1 MARQKVK
8 KTSYYAMKTTYDCIP
23 CFIRQALD
31 AVRFATSDEKI
42 HEQVLRGVLDAA
54 SKMNMNQSPPIMGQY
69 IHNLIR
75 DLSGHHDPY
84 KKIKDRFNNFAL
96 TLYPELKQRIQSSS
110 DPMDTAVRMA
120 IAGNIIDFGVN
131 AELDRSVISDTIE
144 QALSAQVFGNIDVLC
159 ASIDSANNI
168 LYLGDNC
175 GEIVFD
181 RLLIEQLP
189 AYKVT
194 FVVRGGP
201 IINDATME
209 DARKTGMTELVTVMD
224 NGSNIPGTVL
234 EECSKE
240 FRECFA
246 HADLIIAKGQGNYE
260 TLSGSKKNIFF
271 LLKAKCPVISG
282 HMACEP
288 GSFIVKRSG

>member
-1 MARQKVK
+1 MN
-8 KTSYYAMKTTYDCIP
+8 
-23 CFIRQALD
+23 LD
-31 AVRFATSDEKI
+31 
-42 HEQVLRGVLDAA
+42 
-54 SKMNMNQSPPIMGQY
+54 QSPPVMGQY
-69 IHNLIR
+69 IHKLIR
-75 DLSGHHDPY
+75 ELSGHDDPY

-96 TLYPELKQRIQSSS
+96 KLYPDLKQRIQSSS
-110 DPMDTAVRMA
+110 NPMDTAIRMA

-131 AELDRSVISDTIE
+131 SQLDRSVISDTIE
-144 QALSAQVFGNIDVLC
+144 QALSAQVFGNIEVLC
-159 ASIDSANNI
+159 DSIDSAENI

-189 AYKVT
+189 VHKVT

-201 IINDATME
+201 IINDATMA
-209 DARKTGMTELVTVMD
+209 DARETGMTELVTVMD

-234 EECSKE
+234 EKCSKE

-260 TLSGSKKNIFF
+260 TLSSCKKNIFF

-282 HMACEP
+282 HMGCEP
-288 GSFIVKRSG
+288 GSFIVKRSS

>member
-1 MARQKVK
+1 
-8 KTSYYAMKTTYDCIP
+8 MKTTYDCIP

-31 AVRFATSDEKI
+31 AARLTTSDENI
-42 HEQVLRGVLDAA
+42 HEQVLRGVLAAA
-54 SKMNMNQSPPIMGQY
+54 SKMNLDQSPPVMGQY
-69 IHNLIR
+69 IHKLIR
-75 DLSGHHDPY
+75 ELSGIHDPY
-84 KKIKDRFNNFAL
+84 KEIKDRFNNFAL
-96 TLYPELKQRIQSSS
+96 ELYPDLKQRIRNSSN
-110 DPMDTAVRMA
+110 PMNIAIRVA

-131 AELDRSVISDTIE
+131 AKIDRSIIIDTIE
-144 QALSAQVFGNIDVLC
+144 QAMSVQLFGNIEILC
-159 ASIDSANNI
+159 ASIDSAKNI

-189 AYKVT
+189 LDKVT

-201 IINDATME
+201 IINDATMS
-209 DARKTGMTELVTVMD
+209 DARETGMTELVNVMD

-234 EECSKE
+234 EKCSKE

-260 TLSGSKKNIFF
+260 TLSSCEKNIFF
-271 LLKAKCPVISG
+271 LLKAKCQVISG
-282 HMACEP
+282 HMGCEQ
-288 GSFIVKRSG
+288 GSYIVKRSF

>member
-1 MARQKVK
+1 
-8 KTSYYAMKTTYDCIP
+8 MKITYDCIP
-23 CFIRQALD
+23 CFVRQALD
-31 AVRFATSDEKI
+31 AVRLATSDERI

-54 SKMNMNQSPPIMGQY
+54 SKMNLDQSPPVMGQY
-69 IHNLIR
+69 IHKLIR
-75 DLSGHHDPY
+75 ELSGHDDPY
-84 KKIKDRFNNFAL
+84 KKIKDRFNNFSL
-96 TLYPELKQRIQSSS
+96 TLYPDLKQRIQSSS
-110 DPMDTAVRMA
+110 NPMDTAVRMA
-120 IAGNIIDFGVN
+120 VAGNIIDFGVN
-131 AELDRSVISDTIE
+131 SELDRSVVSDTIE
-144 QALSAQVFGNIDVLC
+144 QALSAQVFGNIEVLC
-159 ASIDSANNI
+159 DSIDSAENI

-189 AYKVT
+189 AHKVT

-201 IINDATME
+201 IINDATIE

-234 EECSKE
+234 EKCSKE

-260 TLSGSKKNIFF
+260 TLSDNENNIFF

-282 HMACEP
+282 HMGCEP
-288 GSFIVKRSG
+288 GSFIVKRSC

>member
-1 MARQKVK
+1 
-8 KTSYYAMKTTYDCIP
+8 MKITYDCIP
-23 CFIRQALD
+23 CFVRQALD
-31 AVRFATSDEKI
+31 AVRLATSDERI

-54 SKMNMNQSPPIMGQY
+54 SKMNLDQSPPVMGQY
-69 IHNLIR
+69 IHKLIR
-75 DLSGHHDPY
+75 ELSGHDDPY
-84 KKIKDRFNNFAL
+84 KKIKDRFNNFSL
-96 TLYPELKQRIQSSS
+96 TLYPDLKQRIQSSS
-110 DPMDTAVRMA
+110 NPMDTAVRMA
-120 IAGNIIDFGVN
+120 VAGNIIDFGVN
-131 AELDRSVISDTIE
+131 SELDRSVVSDTIE
-144 QALSAQVFGNIDVLC
+144 QALSAQVFGNIEVLSD
-159 ASIDSANNI
+159 SIDSAENI

-189 AYKVT
+189 AHKVT

-201 IINDATME
+201 IINDATIE

-234 EECSKE
+234 EKCSKE

-260 TLSGSKKNIFF
+260 TLSDNENNIFF

-282 HMACEP
+282 HMGCEP
-288 GSFIVKRSG
+288 GSFIVKRSC

>member
-1 MARQKVK
+1 
-8 KTSYYAMKTTYDCIP
+8 
-23 CFIRQALD
+23 
-31 AVRFATSDEKI
+31 
-42 HEQVLRGVLDAA
+42 VLRGVLAAA
-54 SKMNMNQSPPIMGQY
+54 SKMNLDQSPPVMGQY
-69 IHNLIR
+69 IHELIR
-75 DLSGHHDPY
+75 ELSGHNDPY

-96 TLYPELKQRIQSSS
+96 ALYPDLKQRIQSSS

-131 AELDRSVISDTIE
+131 SELDRSVISDTIE
-144 QALSAQVFGNIDVLC
+144 QALSAQLFGNIDVLC
-159 ASIDSANNI
+159 ASIDSADHI

-234 EECSKE
+234 EKCSKE

-288 GSFIVKRSG
+288 GSFIVKRSS

>member
-1 MARQKVK
+1 M
-8 KTSYYAMKTTYDCIP
+8 KTSYDCIP
-23 CFIRQALD
+23 CFIRQALA
-31 AVRFATSDEKI
+31 AVRLATSDEKI
-42 HEQVLRGVLDAA
+42 HEQVLRGVLAAA
-54 SKMNMNQSPPIMGQY
+54 SKMKLDQSPPVMGQY
-69 IHNLIR
+69 IHKLIR
-75 DLSGHHDPY
+75 ELSGHDDPY

-96 TLYPELKQRIQSSS
+96 KLYPDLKQRIQSSS
-110 DPMDTAVRMA
+110 NPMDTAVRIA

-131 AELDRSVISDTIE
+131 LQLDRSVISDTIE
-144 QALSAQVFGNIDVLC
+144 QALSAQVFGNIEVLC
-159 ASIDSANNI
+159 DSIDSAENI

-189 AYKVT
+189 VHKVT

-201 IINDATME
+201 IINDATMA
-209 DARKTGMTELVTVMD
+209 DARETGMTELVTVMD
-224 NGSNIPGTVL
+224 NGSNVPGTVL
-234 EECSKE
+234 EKCSKE

-260 TLSGSKKNIFF
+260 TLSSCEKNIFF

-282 HMACEP
+282 HVGCEP
-288 GSFIVKRSG
+288 GSFIVKRSS

>member
-1 MARQKVK
+1 
-8 KTSYYAMKTTYDCIP
+8 MKTTYDCIP
-23 CFIRQALD
+23 CFIRQTLD
-31 AVRFATSDEKI
+31 AVRLATSDEKI

-54 SKMNMNQSPPIMGQY
+54 SKMNLNQSPPMMGQY
-69 IHNLIR
+69 IHKLIR
-75 DLSGHHDPY
+75 DLSGHRDPY

-159 ASIDSANNI
+159 ASIDSADHI

-189 AYKVT
+189 AHKVT

-282 HMACEP
+282 HMGCEP

>member
-1 MARQKVK
+1 
-8 KTSYYAMKTTYDCIP
+8 MKTTYDCIP

-31 AVRFATSDEKI
+31 AVRLATSDEKI
-42 HEQVLRGVLDAA
+42 HEQVLRGVLAAA
-54 SKMNMNQSPPIMGQY
+54 SKMDLDQSPPVMGQY
-69 IHNLIR
+69 IHKTIR
-75 DLSGHHDPY
+75 ELSGHDDPY
-84 KKIKDRFNNFAL
+84 KKIKDRFNNFSL
-96 TLYPELKQRIQSSS
+96 KLYPDLKQRIQSSS
-110 DPMDTAVRMA
+110 NPMDTAVRIA

-131 AELDRSVISDTIE
+131 AKIDRSMVFDTIE
-144 QALSAQVFGNIDVLC
+144 QALSAQVFGNIEVLC
-159 ASIDSANNI
+159 DSIDSAENI

-189 AYKVT
+189 VDNVT

-201 IINDATME
+201 IINDATIA
-209 DARKTGMTELVTVMD
+209 DARATGMTELVNVID
-224 NGSNIPGTVL
+224 NGSDIPGTVL
-234 EECSKE
+234 EKCSKE

-246 HADLIIAKGQGNYE
+246 HSDLIIAKGQGNYE

-282 HMACEP
+282 HMGCEL
-288 GSFIVKRSG
+288 GSFIVKRSS

>member
-1 MARQKVK
+1 
-8 KTSYYAMKTTYDCIP
+8 MKTNYDCIP

-31 AVRFATSDEKI
+31 AVRLATSDEKI
-42 HEQVLRGVLDAA
+42 HEQVLRGVLAAA
-54 SKMNMNQSPPIMGQY
+54 SKMKLDQSPPVMGQY
-69 IHNLIR
+69 IHKLIR
-75 DLSGHHDPY
+75 ELSGHDDPY

-96 TLYPELKQRIQSSS
+96 KLYPELKQRIQSSS
-110 DPMDTAVRMA
+110 NPMDTAVRIA

-131 AELDRSVISDTIE
+131 SQLDRSVISDTIE
-144 QALSAQVFGNIDVLC
+144 QALSAQVFGNIEVLC
-159 ASIDSANNI
+159 DSIDSAENI

-189 AYKVT
+189 VHKVT

-201 IINDATME
+201 VINDATMA
-209 DARKTGMTELVTVMD
+209 DARETGMTELVTVMD
-224 NGSNIPGTVL
+224 NGSNFPGTVL
-234 EECSKE
+234 EKCSKE

-260 TLSGSKKNIFF
+260 TLSGCEKNIFF

-282 HMACEP
+282 HVGCEP
-288 GSFIVKRSG
+288 GSFIVKRSS

>member
-1 MARQKVK
+1 
-8 KTSYYAMKTTYDCIP
+8 MKTTYDCIP

-31 AVRFATSDEKI
+31 AARLTTSDENI
-42 HEQVLRGVLDAA
+42 HEQVLRGVLAA
-54 SKMNMNQSPPIMGQY
+54 TSKMNLDQSPPVMGQY
-69 IHNLIR
+69 IHKLIR
-75 DLSGHHDPY
+75 ELSGIHDPY
-84 KKIKDRFNNFAL
+84 KEIKERFNNFAL
-96 TLYPELKQRIQSSS
+96 ELYPDLKQRIRNSSN
-110 DPMDTAVRMA
+110 PMNIAIRMA

-131 AELDRSVISDTIE
+131 AKIDRSIIIGTIE
-144 QALSAQVFGNIDVLC
+144 QAMSVQLFGNIEILC
-159 ASIDSANNI
+159 ASIDSAKNI

-181 RLLIEQLP
+181 RLLIEELP
-189 AYKVT
+189 MDKVT

-201 IINDATME
+201 IINDATMA
-209 DARKTGMTELVTVMD
+209 DARETGMTEIVNVMD

-234 EECSKE
+234 EKCSKK

-260 TLSGSKKNIFF
+260 TLSSCEKNIFF

-282 HMACEP
+282 HMGCEQ
-288 GSFIVKRSG
+288 GSYIVKRSF

>member
-1 MARQKVK
+1 M
-8 KTSYYAMKTTYDCIP
+8 KTSYDCIP

-31 AVRFATSDEKI
+31 AARLTTSDENI
-42 HEQVLRGVLDAA
+42 HEQVLRGVLAAA
-54 SKMNMNQSPPIMGQY
+54 SKMNLDQSPPVMGHY
-69 IHNLIR
+69 IHKLIR
-75 DLSGHHDPY
+75 ELSGIDDPY
-84 KKIKDRFNNFAL
+84 KKIKDRFNSFAL
-96 TLYPELKQRIQSSS
+96 ELYPDLKQQIQTSSN
-110 DPMDTAVRMA
+110 PMDAAVRIA

-131 AELDRSVISDTIE
+131 AEIDRSIIFDTIE
-144 QALSAQVFGNIDVLC
+144 QAISVQLFGDIRLLFD
-159 ASIDSANNI
+159 SIDSAKNI

-189 AYKVT
+189 VDKVT

-201 IINDATME
+201 IINDATMA
-209 DARKTGMTELVTVMD
+209 DAKETGMTELVNVID

-234 EECSKE
+234 EKCSKE

-260 TLSGSKKNIFF
+260 TLSGCEKNIFF
-271 LLKAKCPVISG
+271 LLQAKCPVISG
-282 HMACEP
+282 HMGYEQ
-288 GSFIVKRSG
+288 GSFIVKRSC

>member
-1 MARQKVK
+1 
-8 KTSYYAMKTTYDCIP
+8 MKTTYDCMP

-31 AVRFATSDEKI
+31 AARLTTSDENI
-42 HEQVLRGVLDAA
+42 HEKVLRGVLAAA
-54 SKMNMNQSPPIMGQY
+54 SKMNLDQSPPVMGQY
-69 IHNLIR
+69 IHKLIR
-75 DLSGHHDPY
+75 ELSGIDDPY
-84 KKIKDRFNNFAL
+84 KKIKDRFNSFAL
-96 TLYPELKQRIQSSS
+96 ELYPELKQRIQSSS
-110 DPMDTAVRMA
+110 NPMDTAIRMA

-131 AELDRSVISDTIE
+131 AEIDRSIIFDTIE
-144 QALSAQVFGNIDVLC
+144 QAMSVQLFGNIDILC
-159 ASIDSANNI
+159 DSIDSAKNI

-189 AYKVT
+189 VDKVT

-201 IINDATME
+201 IINDVTMA
-209 DARKTGMTELVTVMD
+209 DAKETGMTELVNVID

-234 EECSKE
+234 EKCSKE
-240 FRECFA
+240 FRKCFA

-260 TLSGSKKNIFF
+260 TLSSCEKNIFF

-282 HMACEP
+282 HMGCEQ
-288 GSFIVKRSG
+288 GSFIVKRSF

>member
-1 MARQKVK
+1 
-8 KTSYYAMKTTYDCIP
+8 MKITYDCIP
-23 CFIRQALD
+23 CFVRQALD
-31 AVRFATSDEKI
+31 AVRLATSDERI

-54 SKMNMNQSPPIMGQY
+54 SKMNLDQSPPVMGQY
-69 IHNLIR
+69 IHKLIR
-75 DLSGHHDPY
+75 ELSGHDDPY
-84 KKIKDRFNNFAL
+84 KKIKDRFNNFSL
-96 TLYPELKQRIQSSS
+96 TLYPDLKQRIQSSS
-110 DPMDTAVRMA
+110 NPMDTAVRMA
-120 IAGNIIDFGVN
+120 VAGNIIDFGVN
-131 AELDRSVISDTIE
+131 SELDRSVVSDTIE
-144 QALSAQVFGNIDVLC
+144 QALSAQVFGNIEVLSD
-159 ASIDSANNI
+159 SIDSAENI

-189 AYKVT
+189 AHKVT

-201 IINDATME
+201 IINDATIE

-234 EECSKE
+234 EKCSKE

-260 TLSGSKKNIFF
+260 TLSDNENNIFF

-282 HMACEP
+282 HMGCEP
-288 GSFIVKRSG
+288 GSFIVKRSY

>member
-1 MARQKVK
+1 
-8 KTSYYAMKTTYDCIP
+8 MKTTYDCIP

-31 AVRFATSDEKI
+31 AVRLATSDEKI
-42 HEQVLRGVLDAA
+42 HEQVLRGVLGAA
-54 SKMNMNQSPPIMGQY
+54 SKMNLDQSPPVMGQY
-69 IHNLIR
+69 IHKLIR
-75 DLSGHHDPY
+75 DLSGHNDPY

-96 TLYPELKQRIQSSS
+96 TLYPDLKQRIQSSS

-131 AELDRSVISDTIE
+131 SELDRSVVSDTIE
-144 QALSAQVFGNIDVLC
+144 QALSAQVFGNIEVLC
-159 ASIDSANNI
+159 ASIDSADNI

-201 IINDATME
+201 IINDATIE
-209 DARKTGMTELVTVMD
+209 DARKTGMAELVNVID

-234 EECSKE
+234 EKCSKE
-240 FRECFA
+240 FRKCFA

>member
-1 MARQKVK
+1 
-8 KTSYYAMKTTYDCIP
+8 MKTTYDCIP
-23 CFIRQALD
+23 CFIRQSLD
-31 AVRFATSDEKI
+31 AVRLATSDEKI
-42 HEQVLRGVLDAA
+42 HEQVLRGVLAAA
-54 SKMNMNQSPPIMGQY
+54 SKMNMDQSPPVMGQY
-69 IHNLIR
+69 IHKLIR
-75 DLSGHHDPY
+75 ELSGHDDPY
-84 KKIKDRFNNFAL
+84 KKIKNRFNNFAL
-96 TLYPELKQRIQSSS
+96 KLYPDLKQRIQSSFN
-110 DPMDTAVRMA
+110 PMDTAVRIA

-131 AELDRSVISDTIE
+131 SQLDRSVISDTIE
-144 QALSAQVFGNIDVLC
+144 QALSAQVFGNIEVLC
-159 ASIDSANNI
+159 DSIDSAENI

-189 AYKVT
+189 VDKVT

-201 IINDATME
+201 IINDATMA
-209 DARKTGMTELVTVMD
+209 DARETGITELVTVMD

-234 EECSKE
+234 EKCSKE

-260 TLSGSKKNIFF
+260 TLSSCEKNIFF

-282 HMACEP
+282 HMGCEP
-288 GSFIVKRSG
+288 GSFIVKRSS

>member
-1 MARQKVK
+1 
-8 KTSYYAMKTTYDCIP
+8 MKTTYDCIP
-23 CFIRQALD
+23 CFIRQTLD
-31 AVRFATSDEKI
+31 AVRLATSDEEI

-54 SKMNMNQSPPIMGQY
+54 SKMNLDQSPPEMGQY
-69 IHNLIR
+69 IHKLIR
-75 DLSGHHDPY
+75 DLSGHQDPY

-96 TLYPELKQRIQSSS
+96 TLYPDLKQRIQRSSN
-110 DPMDTAVRMA
+110 PIDTAVRMA

-131 AELDRSVISDTIE
+131 SELNRDVISDTIE
-144 QALSAQVFGNIDVLC
+144 QALSAQVFGDIGVLC
-159 ASIDSANNI
+159 DSIDSAENI

-201 IINDATME
+201 IINDATIE
-209 DARKTGMTELVTVMD
+209 DARKTGMTELVNVMD

-246 HADLIIAKGQGNYE
+246 HADLIISKGQGNYE

-271 LLKAKCPVISG
+271 LLKAKCPVISS

>member
-1 MARQKVK
+1 
-8 KTSYYAMKTTYDCIP
+8 MKTTYDCIP

-31 AVRFATSDEKI
+31 AARLTTPDENI
-42 HEQVLRGVLDAA
+42 HEQVLRGVLAAA
-54 SKMNMNQSPPIMGQY
+54 SKMNMDQSPPVMGQY
-69 IHNLIR
+69 IHKLIR
-75 DLSGHHDPY
+75 ELSGIDDPY
-84 KKIKDRFNNFAL
+84 KKIKDRFNSFAL
-96 TLYPELKQRIQSSS
+96 ELYPDLKQRIRSSS
-110 DPMDTAVRMA
+110 NPMDTAIRMA

-131 AELDRSVISDTIE
+131 AEIDRSIIVDTIE
-144 QALSAQVFGNIDVLC
+144 QAMSVQLFGNIDILC
-159 ASIDSANNI
+159 DSIDSAKNI

-189 AYKVT
+189 VDKVT

-201 IINDATME
+201 IINDVTMA
-209 DARKTGMTELVTVMD
+209 DARETGMTELVNVMD

-234 EECSKE
+234 EKCSKE

-260 TLSGSKKNIFF
+260 TLSSCEKNIFF

-282 HMACEP
+282 HMGCEP
-288 GSFIVKRSG
+288 GSFIVKRSF

>member
-1 MARQKVK
+1 
-8 KTSYYAMKTTYDCIP
+8 MKTTYDCIP

-31 AVRFATSDEKI
+31 AVRLATSDEEI
-42 HEQVLRGVLDAA
+42 HERVLRGVLAAA
-54 SKMNMNQSPPIMGQY
+54 SKMNLDQSPPLMGQY
-69 IHNLIR
+69 IHKLIR
-75 DLSGHHDPY
+75 DLSGDHDPY

-96 TLYPELKQRIQSSS
+96 ELYPDLKQRIQNSS

-131 AELDRSVISDTIE
+131 SELDRSVISDAIE
-144 QALSAQVFGNIDVLC
+144 QALSAQLVGNIEVLC

-201 IINDATME
+201 IINDATIE
-209 DARKTGMTELVTVMD
+209 DARKTGMTELVNVMD

-234 EECSKE
+234 EKCSKE
-240 FRECFA
+240 FRKCFA
-246 HADLIIAKGQGNYE
+246 YADLIIAKGQGNYE
-260 TLSGSKKNIFF
+260 TLSDVRKNIFF

-288 GSFIVKRSG
+288 GSFIVKRSSRIQ

>member
-1 MARQKVK
+1 
-8 KTSYYAMKTTYDCIP
+8 MKTTYDCIP

-31 AVRFATSDEKI
+31 AVRLATSDEKI
-42 HEQVLRGVLDAA
+42 HEKVLRGVLVAA
-54 SKMNMNQSPPIMGQY
+54 SKMNLDISPPVMGQY
-69 IHNLIR
+69 IHKLIR
-75 DLSGHHDPY
+75 ELSGHNDPY

-96 TLYPELKQRIQSSS
+96 KLYPDLKQRIQSSS
-110 DPMDTAVRMA
+110 NPMDTAVRIA

-131 AELDRSVISDTIE
+131 AKIDRSIIFDTIE
-144 QALSAQVFGNIDVLC
+144 QALSAQVFGNIEVLC
-159 ASIDSANNI
+159 DSIDSAENI

-181 RLLIEQLP
+181 RLLIEKLP
-189 AYKVT
+189 VDKVT

-201 IINDATME
+201 IINDATIA
-209 DARKTGMTELVTVMD
+209 DARETGMTELVNVID

-234 EECSKE
+234 EKCSKE

-246 HADLIIAKGQGNYE
+246 HSDLIIAKGQGNYE
-260 TLSGSKKNIFF
+260 TLSSCEKNIFF

-282 HMACEP
+282 HMGCEQ
-288 GSFIVKRSG
+288 GSFIVKRSF

>member
-1 MARQKVK
+1 
-8 KTSYYAMKTTYDCIP
+8 MKTTYDCIP

-31 AVRFATSDEKI
+31 AVRLATSDEKI
-42 HEQVLRGVLDAA
+42 HEQVLRGVLAAA
-54 SKMNMNQSPPIMGQY
+54 SKMNMNQSPPVMGQY

-96 TLYPELKQRIQSSS
+96 TLYPDLKQRIQSSS

-131 AELDRSVISDTIE
+131 SELDRSVISDTIE
-144 QALSAQVFGNIDVLC
+144 QALSAQLFGNIDVLC
-159 ASIDSANNI
+159 ASIDSADHI

-234 EECSKE
+234 EKCSKE

-288 GSFIVKRSG
+288 GSFIVKRSS

>member
-1 MARQKVK
+1 
-8 KTSYYAMKTTYDCIP
+8 MKTTYDCIP
-23 CFIRQALD
+23 CFIRQSLD
-31 AVRFATSDEKI
+31 AVRLATSDEKI
-42 HEQVLRGVLDAA
+42 HEQVLRGVLAAA
-54 SKMNMNQSPPIMGQY
+54 SKMNMDQSPPVMGQY
-69 IHNLIR
+69 IHKLIR
-75 DLSGHHDPY
+75 ELSGHDDPY

-96 TLYPELKQRIQSSS
+96 KLYPDLKQRIQSSFN
-110 DPMDTAVRMA
+110 PMDTAVRIA

-131 AELDRSVISDTIE
+131 SQLDRSVISDTIE
-144 QALSAQVFGNIDVLC
+144 QALSAQVFGNIEILC
-159 ASIDSANNI
+159 DSIDSAENI

-189 AYKVT
+189 VDKVT

-201 IINDATME
+201 IINDATMA
-209 DARKTGMTELVTVMD
+209 DARETGITELVTVMD

-234 EECSKE
+234 EKCSKE

-260 TLSGSKKNIFF
+260 TLSSCEKNIFF

-282 HMACEP
+282 HMGCEP
-288 GSFIVKRSG
+288 GSFIVKRSS

>member
-1 MARQKVK
+1 
-8 KTSYYAMKTTYDCIP
+8 MKTTYDCIP

-31 AVRFATSDEKI
+31 AVRLSTSDEKI
-42 HEQVLRGVLDAA
+42 HERVLRGVLAAA
-54 SKMNMNQSPPIMGQY
+54 SKMNLDQSPPVMGQY
-69 IHNLIR
+69 IHRLIR
-75 DLSGHHDPY
+75 ELSGHDDPY
-84 KKIKDRFNNFAL
+84 KKIKERFNSFAL
-96 TLYPELKQRIQSSS
+96 KLYPDLKQRIRSSS
-110 DPMDTAVRMA
+110 NPMDTAVRMA

-131 AELDRSVISDTIE
+131 SQLDRSVISDTIE
-144 QALSAQVFGNIDVLC
+144 QALSAQVFGNIEVLC
-159 ASIDSANNI
+159 DSIDSADNI

-189 AYKVT
+189 VHKVT

-201 IINDATME
+201 IINDATMA
-209 DARKTGMTELVTVMD
+209 DARETGMTELVTVMD
-224 NGSNIPGTVL
+224 NGSNVPGTVL
-234 EECSKE
+234 EKCSKE

-260 TLSGSKKNIFF
+260 TLSSCEKNIFF

-282 HMACEP
+282 HVGCEP
-288 GSFIVKRSG
+288 GSFIVKRSS